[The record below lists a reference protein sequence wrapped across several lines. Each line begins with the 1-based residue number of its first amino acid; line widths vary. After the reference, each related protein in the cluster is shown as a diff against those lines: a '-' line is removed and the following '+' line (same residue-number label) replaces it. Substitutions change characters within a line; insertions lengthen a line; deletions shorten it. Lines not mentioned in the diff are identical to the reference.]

1 MNLFPVVWFAVGAFF
16 ASEVALAMFKR
27 ARLGAADVQ
36 DRGSMRT
43 LWAVIA
49 GSVTLAVTAQRLGL
63 GRIRFGG
70 PWIPLLA
77 LALLLVGLAIRWAAI
92 VSLGRFFTVDVA
104 IHADHRVIQ
113 TGPYRFVRHP
123 SYSGLLLAFLGVGVA
138 LGNWVSL
145 LVLMVPISI
154 ALAARITTEERA
166 LHLALGPEYGAY
178 CARTSR
184 LVPAVFSSRR

>member
-1 MNLFPVVWFAVGAFF
+1 MALFPVVWFGVGAFF

-27 ARLGAADVQ
+27 ARLGAAEVQ

-49 GSVTLAVTAQRLGL
+49 ASVTLAVTARRLGL
-63 GRIRFGG
+63 GLIRSGG

-77 LALLLVGLAIRWAAI
+77 LALLVVGLAIRWAAI

-104 IHADHRVIQ
+104 IHADHRVIR

-138 LGNWVSL
+138 LGSWVSL
-145 LVLMVPISI
+145 LVLMIPISI
-154 ALAARITTEERA
+154 ALAARIATEERA
-166 LHLALGPEYGAY
+166 LHLALGPEYAAY
-178 CARTSR
+178 CAHTRR
-184 LVPAVFSSRR
+184 LVPAVF